1 MRKIGL
7 CIALTCTLIIVI
19 WLFKVLSPKQ
29 LSAASIETPTTA
41 EPATQEIRLASLS
54 PPPPPTMEQVQQQQQ
69 QTQQTA
75 APIESALHP
84 PNQNID
90 PDENKCFHSQFGED
104 EYLIKDTKLKDIYG
118 GVYVESG
125 GADGYLYSISYYF
138 ERFRNWR
145 GTLVDANPHNVAK
158 FNSVYKPLRP
168 RAQFHEVALCSNE
181 TRITFVHPDDKTRR
195 HSDHTVSGIL
205 ETMPKKLKKF
215 VCGKHCDYNTMKEC
229 SCKLLRRRCRSIC
242 NILKE
247 NGVDHVDLWV
257 LDIEG
262 AEYPAL
268 QGMFLNPECNIPVW
282 HVLIEVNQ
290 NFNEME
296 AILQSKGFRR
306 TGLLKRSNIV
316 FTNLAFD
323 PSRYKY
329 DTSVQQELK
338 CRK

>member
-1 MRKIGL
+1 
-7 CIALTCTLIIVI
+7 
-19 WLFKVLSPKQ
+19 
-29 LSAASIETPTTA
+29 
-41 EPATQEIRLASLS
+41 
-54 PPPPPTMEQVQQQQQ
+54 
-69 QTQQTA
+69 
-75 APIESALHP
+75 
-84 PNQNID
+84 
-90 PDENKCFHSQFGED
+90 
-104 EYLIKDTKLKDIYG
+104 
-118 GVYVESG
+118 
-125 GADGYLYSISYYF
+125 
-138 ERFRNWR
+138 
-145 GTLVDANPHNVAK
+145 
-158 FNSVYKPLRP
+158 
-168 RAQFHEVALCSNE
+168 
-181 TRITFVHPDDKTRR
+181 
-195 HSDHTVSGIL
+195 
-205 ETMPKKLKKF
+205 
-215 VCGKHCDYNTMKEC
+215 MKEC